1 MKTRLIFVGGFLGAG
16 KTSLLLRSAD
26 ELKQQGYRVAVITND
41 QGHELV
47 DTMLARNQGTA
58 VTEVV
63 GGCFC
68 CRFHDLAAAI
78 QTVTESV
85 QPDIILAEPVGS
97 CTDLVATVLKPLERD
112 FADVYEVA
120 PFTVLLDPKRDL
132 AGFPDTLDDLFG
144 WQLAEADIIAVSKA
158 DLLSN
163 VEVEQQLQRVS
174 AAYPGKQVV
183 SISARSGAGVTA
195 WLTEAFRLAP
205 RLRNVVPVDYIVYA
219 EAEACLGW
227 LNASLHLQGAH
238 PFSPQQWLTDFLSCL
253 SDNLRAAQA
262 EIAHIKVY
270 ISAGDRMLKAGVTGF
285 DRGIDWELTSEGL
298 VSEAVAT
305 VNARV
310 RCEPDVLHQA
320 VEEAAQHVADRM
332 RLSMTFDQVEC
343 FSPSPPQPVF
353 RLA

>member
-1 MKTRLIFVGGFLGAG
+1 
-16 KTSLLLRSAD
+16 
-26 ELKQQGYRVAVITND
+26 
-41 QGHELV
+41 
-47 DTMLARNQGTA
+47 
-58 VTEVV
+58 
-63 GGCFC
+63 
-68 CRFHDLAAAI
+68 
-78 QTVTESV
+78 
-85 QPDIILAEPVGS
+85 
-97 CTDLVATVLKPLERD
+97 LKPLERD

-132 AGFPDTLDDLFG
+132 ASFPHTLDELFG

-158 DLLSN
+158 DLLSDAD
-163 VEVEQQLQRVS
+163 VEQQLQRVS

-183 SISARSGAGVTA
+183 SISARNGAGITD
-195 WLTEAFRLAP
+195 WLTKSFRPAP

-227 LNASLHLQGAH
+227 LNANLYLNATQA
-238 PFSPQQWLTDFLSCL
+238 FSPQQWITDFLACL
-253 SDNLRAAQA
+253 SDKLRAAQA
-262 EIAHIKVY
+262 EIAHVKVY

-285 DRGIDWELTSEGL
+285 DRGIDWELTGDGL

-310 RCEPDVLHQA
+310 RCEPETLLHAVQQA
-320 VEEAAQHVADRM
+320 SGLVADRM
-332 RLSMTFDQVEC
+332 YLSMAFGQVEC